1 MEGMGY
7 IQGFRIKNY
16 RLLKDVSLGAIW
28 THAMSGKEG
37 TPLQEQG
44 KPLTPITVVIGRN
57 GYGKSTLCDA
67 LGFIVDCLKS
77 DAEQA
82 CISRGGFDKIAS
94 ENSDRIIEFQIR
106 YELLLYT
113 LCIAANEYNVPFVF
127 AETLSHVDHRLGGT
141 TSVNFFV
148 KSGEG
153 KVLHPRLNTI
163 EDVRLA
169 DPRRSVLSTLGNLA
183 DYPDIVAFR
192 EFLDSWYLCCFT
204 PDAARVPP
212 LAGPQKHLS
221 RSGSNLANVVQ
232 YWEREH
238 QGRLDDMLNRVLGKV
253 LGIRK
258 IETHQTE
265 DGRLLLR
272 FFEELG
278 MQKPFYASQMSDGTL
293 KLVAYLLLLGDPQP
307 PPLICFEE
315 PENGLYH
322 RLLGAFVDEIRRYA
336 DASGGT
342 QFFITT
348 HQPYLVDA
356 LNPNEVWI
364 LDKGSDAFAT
374 VRRASDDAIVH
385 NMVAEGMPLGAL
397 WFSEY
402 LDNEYQDNV

>member
-1 MEGMGY
+1 MGY
-7 IQGFRIKNY
+7 IQGICIKNY
-16 RLLKDVSLGAIW
+16 RLLKDVALGAIL
-28 THAMSGKEG
+28 
-37 TPLQEQG
+37 TPAASSDQNAPLPEQG

-94 ENSDRIIEFQIR
+94 EGSNRIVEFQIR
-106 YELLLYT
+106 YEDLLYN
-113 LCIAANEYNVPFVF
+113 LCITADEYNIPFIF
-127 AETLSHVDHRLGGT
+127 AETLSHVSPHIGGT
-141 TSVNFFV
+141 SSVNFFV
-148 KSGEG
+148 QNGKG
-153 KVLHPRLNTI
+153 KVLHPRLGTI
-163 EDVRLA
+163 DDIRLA
-169 DPRRSVLSTLGNLA
+169 DKRRSVLSTLGNLT
-183 DYPDIVAFR
+183 DYPDIVSFR
-192 EFLDSWYLCCFT
+192 EFLDSWYLSYFT

-212 LAGPQKHLS
+212 LIGPQKHLS
-221 RSGSNLANVVQ
+221 RRGSNLANVVQ

-238 QGRLDDMLNRVLGKV
+238 QGRLDDMLSRVLGTI

-258 IETHQTE
+258 IETHPTE

-272 FFEELG
+272 FFE
-278 MQKPFYASQMSDGTL
+278 QSPKPFYASQMSDGTL
-293 KLVAYLLLLGDPQP
+293 KLVAYLLLLGDPAP

-322 RLLGAFVDEIRRYA
+322 RLLGTFIEEIRHRA
-336 DASGGT
+336 EESGGA

-356 LNPNEVWI
+356 LDPHEVWI

-374 VRRASDDAIVH
+374 VRRASDDPLVRS
-385 NMVAEGMPLGAL
+385 MVDEGMPLGAL
-397 WFSEY
+397 WFSDY
-402 LDNEYQDNV
+402 LEGA